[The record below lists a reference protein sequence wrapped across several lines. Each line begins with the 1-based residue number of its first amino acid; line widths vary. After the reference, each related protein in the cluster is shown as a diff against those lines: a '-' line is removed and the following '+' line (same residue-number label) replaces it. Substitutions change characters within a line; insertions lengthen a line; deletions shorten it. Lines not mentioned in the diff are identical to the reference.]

1 MKRLP
6 VIAILDVGKTNKKL
20 FLLNEAYTIVYE
32 RSFLFAETIDE
43 DGFPC
48 EDLDNLI
55 SFVTESVHDV
65 LQLDEFDI
73 KAINF
78 STYGASLV
86 YVNEEGKAIAPLY
99 NYLKDYPA
107 ALSKQFYETY
117 GGEDSFSGETAS
129 PVLGSLNAGMQ
140 LYRFKYEQPGLFA
153 KMKYAFHLPQY
164 ISYLLTAKAN
174 SDITSIGCHTGL
186 WNFKKNDYHHW
197 VNKEAVLDKLPAI
210 IPSSSVHQTAIE
222 GKEYKVGVGLHDS
235 SAALIPYI
243 VSCKEPFVLISTG
256 TWCITLNPF
265 NHIPLTAEELKNDC
279 LCYMQYKG
287 LPVKA
292 ARLFAG
298 KEHEEQV
305 KRIAAHFDVPVNF
318 YQSVQ
323 FDPSIIAAVKN
334 IPVEIDT
341 AGSTKNGLQQSSFEN
356 RNIHH
361 FASAAIAYHQLMI
374 DIIDMQFISSNRVI
388 KGTDVKKI
396 FVDGGF
402 AKNKLY
408 MHLLADAFPG
418 LAVFAASMVQGT
430 AVGTALSIH
439 EHWNTQ
445 AIDDNLIALER
456 YSTS

>member
-20 FLLNEAYTIVYE
+20 FLLNEAYKIVYE

-48 EDLDNLI
+48 EDLDNLS

-65 LQLDEFDI
+65 LQLVEFDI

-86 YVNEEGKAIAPLY
+86 YVNEEGKPIAPLY
-99 NYLKDYPA
+99 NYLKDYPV

-117 GGEDSFSGETAS
+117 GGEEFFSGETAS
-129 PVLGSLNAGMQ
+129 PVLGNLNSGMQ
-140 LYRFKYEQPGLFA
+140 LYRFKYEQPAIFA
-153 KMKYAFHLPQY
+153 KTKYAFHLPQY

-186 WNFKKNDYHHW
+186 WNFKKNAYHDW
-197 VNKEAVLDKLPAI
+197 VSKEAVLDKLPPIVA
-210 IPSSSVHQTAIE
+210 SSSVHQTTIE

-305 KRIAAHFDVPVNF
+305 IRIAAHFNLPVNF

-323 FDPSIIAAVKN
+323 FDQLIIAELKKISAENN
-334 IPVEIDT
+334 ITGTD
-341 AGSTKNGLQQSSFEN
+341 KNGLQRSSFEK
-356 RNIHH
+356 RDLKD
-361 FASAAIAYHQLMI
+361 FASAEIAYHQLMA
-374 DIIDMQFISSNRVI
+374 DIIELQFISANRVI

-408 MHLLADAFPG
+408 MHLLADVFPA
-418 LAVFAASMVQGT
+418 LQVFAASMVQGT

-445 AIDDNLIALER
+445 AVAEDLIALEQ
-456 YSTS
+456 YS